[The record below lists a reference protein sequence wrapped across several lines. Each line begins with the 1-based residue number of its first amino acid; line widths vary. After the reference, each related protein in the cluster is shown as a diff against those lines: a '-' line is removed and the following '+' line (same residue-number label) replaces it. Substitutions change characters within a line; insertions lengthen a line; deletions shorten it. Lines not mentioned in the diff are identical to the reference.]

1 MLDDVS
7 AFQGDK
13 YESGRS
19 SLLVWPG
26 LPRSLTGAGLGL
38 RDEVSPLFTDG

>member
-1 MLDDVS
+1 VLDNVS

-19 SLLVWPG
+19 LLVWPG
-26 LPRSLTGAGLGL
+26 TQPETLKTEGLL
-38 RDEVSPLFTDG
+38 RLVIQEIRDGGD

>member
-1 MLDDVS
+1 VLDNVS

-13 YESGRS
+13 HESGR

-26 LPRSLTGAGLGL
+26 LPRSLTGAVGVCEASLL
-38 RDEVSPLFTDG
+38 FRDG